1 VNIGVEINQI
11 RGQIEE
17 IKSLLVNWGLKY
29 TNSKPITKMK
39 ITVNFGADNWVWQGW
54 NYMKLKVQRQ
64 LGV

>member
-29 TNSKPITKMK
+29 TNSKSITKMK
-39 ITVNFGADNWVWQGW
+39 ITVNFGADNWVWQG
-54 NYMKLKVQRQ
+54 
-64 LGV
+64 